1 MKTREVT
8 RTGAG
13 HNDTDVAE
21 LAARLRLAVARLGR
35 RLRQEAGGPLSPS
48 MVSALATIER
58 QGEITLGDLAAAERV
73 QPSSVT
79 SMVGKL
85 EAAGHAVRRPDPADG
100 RVTWIRLTAQGKRLL
115 EREQAR
121 KNAFLARR
129 LGRLDQKQVAA
140 LAAAVDVLER
150 LVEEER

>member
-1 MKTREVT
+1 MTTQSTTARETDEDVT
-8 RTGAG
+8 A
-13 HNDTDVAE
+13 

-48 MVSALATIER
+48 MVSALATIDR
-58 QGEITLGDLAAAERV
+58 QSEITLGDLAAAERV

-79 SMVGKL
+79 AMVGKL
-85 EAAGHAVRRPDPADG
+85 EAAGHAVRRSDPADG

-115 EREQAR
+115 ERERAR

>member
-1 MKTREVT
+1 MTARQ
-8 RTGAG
+8 
-13 HNDTDVAE
+13 DTTTASDADVVE

-85 EAAGHAVRRPDPADG
+85 EAAGHAERRPDQADG
-100 RVTWIRLTAQGKRLL
+100 RVTWVRLTPQGKRLL
-115 EREQAR
+115 ERERAH
-121 KNAFLARR
+121 KTAFLARGLR
-129 LGRLDQKQVAA
+129 RQEPDDLAA
-140 LAAAVDVLER
+140 LARAVEVLER
-150 LVEEER
+150 LVDEDR

>member
-1 MKTREVT
+1 MTTQSTTARETDEDVT
-8 RTGAG
+8 A
-13 HNDTDVAE
+13 

-48 MVSALATIER
+48 MVSALATIDR

-79 SMVGKL
+79 AMVGKL
-85 EAAGHAVRRPDPADG
+85 EAAGHAVRRSDPADG
-100 RVTWIRLTAQGKRLL
+100 RVTWIRLTTQGKRLL
-115 EREQAR
+115 ERERAR
-121 KNAFLARR
+121 KNAFLGRR

-150 LVEEER
+150 LVEEEQ

>member
-1 MKTREVT
+1 MTTRATTARE
-8 RTGAG
+8 A
-13 HNDTDVAE
+13 DEDVAA

-48 MVSALATIER
+48 MVSALATIDR
-58 QGEITLGDLAAAERV
+58 QGEVTLGDLAAAERV

-79 SMVGKL
+79 AMVGKL
-85 EAAGHAVRRPDPADG
+85 GAAGHAVRRSDPADG

-115 EREQAR
+115 ERERAR

-129 LGRLDQKQVAA
+129 LGRLDQEQVAA

>member
-1 MKTREVT
+1 MTT
-8 RTGAG
+8 RTTTTPET
-13 HNDTDVAE
+13 DQDVAA

>member
-1 MKTREVT
+1 MTTQSTTARETDEDVT
-8 RTGAG
+8 A
-13 HNDTDVAE
+13 

-48 MVSALATIER
+48 MVSALATIDR

-79 SMVGKL
+79 AMVGKL
-85 EAAGHAVRRPDPADG
+85 EAAGHAVRRSDPADG

-115 EREQAR
+115 ERERAR